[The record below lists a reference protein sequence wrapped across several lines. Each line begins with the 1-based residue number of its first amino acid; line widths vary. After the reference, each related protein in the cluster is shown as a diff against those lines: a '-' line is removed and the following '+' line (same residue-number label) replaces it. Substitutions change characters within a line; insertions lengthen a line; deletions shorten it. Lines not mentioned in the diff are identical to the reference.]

1 MSGSVGLPTAGR
13 GGVGGGRPWLPW
25 GVTTDVTPVWW
36 QLLIGVL
43 GGLLLLWLAL
53 LAFLGHAQ
61 RDLQRATL
69 RQALRLIPDVVR
81 LLRRL
86 VADPTV
92 PRGVRLRLILLLAYL
107 LAPIDL
113 VPDFI
118 PVLGHADDAVV
129 VAIALRSAIRRAGP
143 DALARHWP
151 GTPEGLTVLT
161 RLAGATGEE
170 VTRR

>member
-1 MSGSVGLPTAGR
+1 M
-13 GGVGGGRPWLPW
+13 
-25 GVTTDVTPVWW
+25 WW
-36 QLLIGVL
+36 QTLSGVL
-43 GGLLLLWLAL
+43 AGMLLLWLAM
-53 LAFLGHAQ
+53 LAFLSHAQ

-143 DALARHWP
+143 DALAHHWP
-151 GTPEGLTVLT
+151 GTPEGLTVLI
-161 RLAGATGEE
+161 RLAGATHEE
-170 VTRR
+170 LTRR